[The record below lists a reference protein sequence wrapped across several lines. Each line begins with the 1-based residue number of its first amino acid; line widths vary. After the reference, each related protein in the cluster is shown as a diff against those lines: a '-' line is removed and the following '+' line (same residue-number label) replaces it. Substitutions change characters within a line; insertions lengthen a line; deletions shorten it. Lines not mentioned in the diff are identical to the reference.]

1 VLLTKWSLGIHPTQ
15 NILHVIKL
23 SLHFYKGGKRWQ
35 NIFQQKLTV
44 TTEGCHAV
52 LDSGVVRT
60 VIAHCY
66 MDTQLALN

>member
-15 NILHVIKL
+15 NTLHVIKL

-52 LDSGVVRT
+52 LDSGVVHI
-60 VIAHCY
+60 VIARYY
-66 MDTQLALN
+66 MDTRSVSN